1 MVRYHYHLSHLSICV
16 YVGVVS
22 CFLPESGSWAGL
34 RRTLRISCA
43 TTVPSEFWLR
53 MFLCPVLVLL
63 SCSFL
68 PVCVSASPCIFLSEN
83 RSSSFYLFTQCI
95 AMCMFVFLTGRH
107 GLGVNFGPEA
117 CAFSC
122 ADLGWTILSL
132 AGLLL
137 IVNLQF
143 CLPTYRGDF
152 STEPAWDCQCDKQ
165 KSDAE
170 LLSIQ
175 NCVEDKYNYH
185 NNMVVS

>member
-1 MVRYHYHLSHLSICV
+1 MWGLFHVFCPKVALGPALGELCAYLARPQFHLSFGCA
-16 YVGVVS
+16 
-22 CFLPESGSWAGL
+22 CF
-34 RRTLRISCA
+34 
-43 TTVPSEFWLR
+43 
-53 MFLCPVLVLL
+53 CPVLVLL